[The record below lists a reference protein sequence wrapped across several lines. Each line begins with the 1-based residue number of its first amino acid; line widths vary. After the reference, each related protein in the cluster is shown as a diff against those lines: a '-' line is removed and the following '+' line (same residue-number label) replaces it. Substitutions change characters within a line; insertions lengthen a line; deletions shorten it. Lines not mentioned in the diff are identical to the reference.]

1 MNVKDRG
8 GSTETGP
15 ALDAEGPLRRWARRK
30 RDVAREEQAAAEA
43 RRRGVPDA
51 RRSGGTSGAH
61 EPDEPDGETPEAAVV
76 EERVLT
82 DEDMPPLESLDEAS
96 DYSGFLSPGVSEGL
110 RRRALRK
117 LFTSAV
123 FNVPDGLDDYDDD
136 FTSFQALGD
145 IVTSDMKHR
154 AEMEMERAKQA
165 QARPDAAA
173 ASEAEPGGA
182 GDGRPVQEDGEA
194 ADAADGEA
202 VSPARE
208 EAAESAESSGL
219 PAVPERGSP
228 APEEDGS
235 ASGDAEAPAGAD
247 AANLAGGEAAG
258 EGDSSRALACAEPAS
273 PDAVT
278 HGGASSGAGIFAHG
292 GEAAHRE
299 RGAPAP
305 EGDDRASGDA
315 EAPAGAD
322 AANLAGGEAPGEG
335 ESSRSPAPA
344 ESEPADSI
352 TNGRPSPDADALVSG
367 AETAPR
373 ADGSPALVGD
383 GCASPGGEAVRRRT

>member
-30 RDVAREEQAAAEA
+30 REAAREEPAAVEA
-43 RRRGVPDA
+43 RRGNESAGAPDA
-51 RRSGGTSGAH
+51 RESAG
-61 EPDEPDGETPEAAVV
+61 DTPEPAV
-76 EERVLT
+76 EKKVLT
-82 DEDMPPLESLDEAS
+82 DEDMPPLDSLEEGS

-145 IVTSDMKHR
+145 IVTSDMKHQ
-154 AEMEMERAKQA
+154 AEMEAERAKQA
-165 QARPDAAA
+165 QARSDAAA

-182 GDGRPVQEDGEA
+182 GDGRPVQEDDEA

-219 PAVPERGSP
+219 TAVPERGSP
-228 APEEDGS
+228 APEGDDR
-235 ASGDAEAPAGAD
+235 ASGGTEAPAGTD
-247 AANLAGGEAAG
+247 AARLADREAAG

-278 HGGASSGAGIFAHG
+278 HGGASPGAGIFAHG

-299 RGAPAP
+299 RGSSAPD
-305 EGDDRASGDA
+305 GGGRASGGT

-322 AANLAGGEAPGEG
+322 AANLAGGETAGEG

-344 ESEPADSI
+344 EPEPADSI
-352 TNGRPSPDADALVSG
+352 TSDRVSPDIG
-367 AETAPR
+367 A
-373 ADGSPALVGD
+373 PA
-383 GCASPGGEAVRRRT
+383 PGGEAVQGRT